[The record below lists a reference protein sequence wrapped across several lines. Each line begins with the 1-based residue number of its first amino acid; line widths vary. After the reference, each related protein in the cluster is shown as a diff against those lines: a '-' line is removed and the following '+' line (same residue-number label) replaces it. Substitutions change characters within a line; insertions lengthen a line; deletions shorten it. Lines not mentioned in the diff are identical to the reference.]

1 MGFALL
7 YELEDLNVIGGSVNA
22 AGTLNALSA
31 ADRSLAKKY
40 WNGGIRDWAT
50 APAYT
55 GDPVYCPLCRIL
67 PCTYG
72 TVAEF
77 AALCHRAADALGG
90 DALYLHAIADD
101 IVGRSG
107 HIEPYP

>member
-7 YELEDLNVIGGSVNA
+7 YELSDLNVIGGSTQT
-22 AGTLNALSA
+22 AGSLNALTNT
-31 ADRSLAKKY
+31 DRTLAKKY
-40 WNGGIRDWAT
+40 WNGGIQNWAT

-55 GDPVYCPLCRIL
+55 GDPVYCPNCRIL
-67 PCTYG
+67 ACTYG

-77 AALCHRAADALGG
+77 VALCHRVADALGG
-90 DALYLHAIADD
+90 DALYLHAIAND
-101 IVGRSG
+101 IAGASG